1 MAHLYTQQSEEMRE
15 DEDERNEEESASGC
29 RYDIGSDRLADGLH
43 QHVSK
48 HDGGYQRKTDY
59 LPLQGYGTY
68 GHYMRV
74 ITEKF
79 DDLL

>member
-1 MAHLYTQQSEEMRE
+1 MRE
-15 DEDERNEEESASGC
+15 DEDERNEEQSASGC
-29 RYDIGSDRLADGLH
+29 RHEIGTDRLADGLH
-43 QHVSK
+43 QHVGK

-59 LPLQGYGTY
+59 LPLQGYGTN
-68 GHYMRV
+68 GHHMRV